1 MTDMNEN
8 LQNKLAHFDENVEI
22 IERLEDLTAVN
33 EEAAKERD
41 QINEI
46 LIKLLSGLDNPKL
59 SQVYS
64 ELKFLNASL
73 RKAKA
78 KEIESRFDET
88 DVNIIE
94 RKISLL
100 MDELTLCI
108 ERITSQIKQG
118 SQS

>member
-1 MTDMNEN
+1 LHNRAAN
-8 LQNKLAHFDENVEI
+8 FDENLEL
-22 IERLEDLTAVN
+22 IEKLEELSAVN
-33 EEAAKERD
+33 EDAAKERD

-46 LIKLLSGLDNPKL
+46 LMKLLSSLDNPKL

-64 ELKFLNASL
+64 ELKFLNTSL
-73 RKAKA
+73 RKAKS

-94 RKISLL
+94 RKVNLL

-108 ERITSQIKQG
+108 ERITSQIKQ
-118 SQS
+118 SNQS